1 MSEVVTSVR
10 VSTETAALKGKDL
23 MVALAH
29 IFDAAKLD
37 CYKTIT
43 EANDVE

>member
-10 VSTETAALKGKDL
+10 VSAETAALKDKDL
-23 MVALAH
+23 MVALSH

-37 CYKTIT
+37 CYTTIT
-43 EANDVE
+43 EADNA